1 MKTDE
6 DVKFDYLNPDFSILK
21 GRKLCMVAMQP
32 EYVFYFRHRI
42 IHWLNQ
48 INQSFDP
55 ETNYDSIKIDRYMVT
70 DNGRA
75 ISVYGFKK
83 LAGNLNFH
91 YDRNGQFKSISFDT
105 CVGIYN
111 NQKKLPTTSRSF
123 TVEADINTQYELL
136 DYDTERSIDLSETS
150 YDDFMVRYSF
160 TADGQKTKDL
170 LMLYNYTVNN
180 EDMVIEDQTDDLNGF
195 DEFFNKNIDSIL
207 QSVETF
213 IDIYPQFSV
222 TLINNNETFKTFYTE
237 MKKMY
242 QEGVFDNGLDENLV
256 IIKMVT
262 I

>member
-6 DVKFDYLNPDFSILK
+6 TVEFDYMKPDFSILN

-42 IHWLNQ
+42 VHWLNQ
-48 INQSFDP
+48 INESFDP

-70 DNGRA
+70 DSGRA
-75 ISVYGFKK
+75 VSVYGFKK

-91 YDRNGQFKSISFDT
+91 YDRTGQFKSISFDT
-105 CVGIYN
+105 CIGIYN
-111 NQKKLPTTSRSF
+111 NQKKFPTSSRLF

-136 DYDTERSIDLSETS
+136 DYDTERLLDLSEKS
-150 YDDFMVRYSF
+150 YDDFMVRYSY

-207 QSVETF
+207 QSVDTF

-222 TLINNNETFKTFYTE
+222 TIINNNETFKTFYTE

-242 QEGVFDNGLDENLV
+242 KEGVFDNGLNENLE